1 MRRMLRE
8 LRPDRFEHLVAGVAL
23 YRPGPIGSGMLRDF
37 IARRHGREPVKSI
50 HPAVDACCAETYGT
64 VVYQETVMAVIR
76 ALARYSLGQADIIRK
91 IMGKKK
97 PEMLAPERAKFLA
110 AVDAAGVCDRA
121 TADRAWSVVE
131 AGSMYSFNKSHS
143 VTYALLAYYTAY
155 LKVHHPAPFY
165 AAWLSTLCDESD
177 RFRKIAEAVYDLR
190 EHGVEVLPPDVNL
203 SGRDFEP
210 VRGGAPKRAQEA
222 PGGAHP
228 LLALLGPG
236 ASASAPPGASQAPLR
251 VRYGLAALR
260 GLSARAI
267 AGVLAAR
274 PFSDMADLLRRAPVT
289 KRDLQALVGSGA
301 CDAILCGHT
310 RADAL
315 ASLDALAKWGARER
329 KSLTAPPRRGRMTS
343 KGARD
348 ASAQDRV
355 PR

>member
-50 HPAVDACCAETYGT
+50 HPAVDAACAETYGT

-76 ALARYSLGQADIIRK
+76 ALAHYSLGQADIIRK

-97 PEMLAPERAKFLA
+97 PEMLAPERVKFLV

-155 LKVHHPAPFY
+155 LKVHHPAQFY
-165 AAWLSTLCDESD
+165 ASWLSTLCDESD

-210 VRGGAPKRAQEA
+210 VLGGAPKRAQEA

-236 ASASAPPGASQAPLR
+236 ASAPAPPGASQAPLR

-260 GLSARAI
+260 GLSTRAI

-274 PFSDMADLLRRAPVT
+274 PFSGMADLLRRAPVT

-301 CDAILCGHT
+301 CDAILGEHT

-329 KSLTAPPRRGRMTS
+329 KSLTAPPKRDRMTS
-343 KGARD
+343 EGVRD
-348 ASAQDRV
+348 AAARDRV